1 MKSFDF
7 HIVLVCIDISWLN
20 LAVAICIMPPRE
32 SHKDK
37 TVTKSSNNSSSSN
50 SSEQI
55 DSIFVEPTDQGNDPE
70 QATQTQSK
78 NLRMK
83 NTIFGY
89 EMPFDVISTAF
100 AGVVTLGGIMGYVKA
115 SQLFIIQV

>member
-7 HIVLVCIDISWLN
+7 HIVLVCIDISWLS
-20 LAVAICIMPPRE
+20 LAAAICIMPPRE

-37 TVTKSSNNSSSSN
+37 TVTKSSSNSSSSN

-55 DSIFVEPTDQGNDPE
+55 DSVFVGPTDQENDPE
-70 QATQTQSK
+70 QATQPK
-78 NLRMK
+78 NPRMK